1 MLTNKDVENN
11 MKIVKT
17 VVLTVVVIIGV
28 LIFLN
33 FQNILDF
40 NEDKTSR
47 ATLVAEKL
55 VELSEWTTLRYEY
68 SNVIVSRLEQSVNV
82 FGITDFNYAETI
94 KLIEYTGYLKAGT
107 DMSKVEITID
117 DESNKITVKVPK
129 SQILDNVVET
139 ENTRVEDL
147 VGNIFSNY
155 PTQIV
160 FDEINRNK
168 ILLEEKKIKD
178 GFLDDADKR
187 IEELLITFLLSSGF
201 EEIVIEFY

>member
-1 MLTNKDVENN
+1 
-11 MKIVKT
+11 MKIIKSI
-17 VVLTVVVIIGV
+17 VLTIIIIIAV
-28 LIFLN
+28 LLLLN
-33 FQNILDF
+33 FRNILNF

-47 ATLVAEKL
+47 STLVAEKL

-94 KLIEYTGYLKAGT
+94 KLIEYTGYIKAGT
-107 DMSKVEITID
+107 DMSKVEITIEE
-117 DESNKITVKVPK
+117 ESNKIIVKVPK
-129 SQILDNVVET
+129 SQIIDNVVET

-160 FDEINRNK
+160 FDEINKNK
-168 ILLEEKKIKD
+168 ILLEEKKIND
-178 GFLDDADKR
+178 GFLEDADKR
-187 IEELLITFLLSSGF
+187 IEELLTSFLLSSGF
-201 EEIVIEFY
+201 EEIEIEFY

>member
-1 MLTNKDVENN
+1 
-11 MKIVKT
+11 MKIIITFVAI
-17 VVLTVVVIIGV
+17 VIIGF
-28 LIFLN
+28 IAFFGFDMGNILN
-33 FQNILDF
+33 F
-40 NEDKTSR
+40 NETKTSQ

-94 KLIEYTGYLKAGT
+94 KLIEYTGYIKAGT

-117 DESNKITVKVPK
+117 EESNKISVKVPR

-147 VGNIFSNY
+147 IGNIFSNY

-160 FDEINRNK
+160 FDEINKNK

-187 IEELLITFLLSSGF
+187 IEELLTSFLLSSGF
-201 EEIVIEFY
+201 EEIEVEFY

>member
-1 MLTNKDVENN
+1 
-11 MKIVKT
+11 MKIIKSI
-17 VVLTVVVIIGV
+17 VLTIIIIIAV
-28 LIFLN
+28 FLLLN
-33 FQNILDF
+33 FSNILNF

-94 KLIEYTGYLKAGT
+94 KLIEYTGYIKAGT
-107 DMSKVEITID
+107 DMSKVEITIEE
-117 DESNKITVKVPK
+117 ESNKIIVKVPK
-129 SQILDNVVET
+129 SQIIDNVVET

-160 FDEINRNK
+160 FDEINKNK
-168 ILLEEKKIKD
+168 ILLEEKKIND
-178 GFLDDADKR
+178 GFLEDADKR
-187 IEELLITFLLSSGF
+187 IEELLTSFLLSSGF
-201 EEIVIEFY
+201 EEIEIEFY

>member
-1 MLTNKDVENN
+1 
-11 MKIVKT
+11 MKIIKG
-17 VVLTVVVIIGV
+17 IILAIMLITGV
-28 LIFLN
+28 LLFLN
-33 FQNILDF
+33 FSNILNF
-40 NEDKTSR
+40 NEEKTSQ

-117 DESNKITVKVPK
+117 DELNKISVKVPK

-147 VGNIFSNY
+147 IGNIFSNY

-160 FDEINRNK
+160 FDEINKNK

-187 IEELLITFLLSSGF
+187 IEELLNSFLLSSGF
-201 EEIVIEFY
+201 EDIEIMFY

>member
-1 MLTNKDVENN
+1 MKVIFTFVAIIIIVFVAVFGLNMTN
-11 MKIVKT
+11 I
-17 VVLTVVVIIGV
+17 
-28 LIFLN
+28 LN
-33 FQNILDF
+33 FSEN
-40 NEDKTSR
+40 KTSQ

-82 FGITDFNYAETI
+82 FGITDLNYAETI

-117 DESNKITVKVPK
+117 EETNKISVKVPK
-129 SQILDNVVET
+129 SKILDNVVET

-147 VGNIFSNY
+147 IGNIFSNY
-155 PTQIV
+155 PTQVV
-160 FDEINRNK
+160 FDEINKSK
-168 ILLEEKKIKD
+168 ILIEEKKIND

-187 IEELLITFLLSSGF
+187 IEELLTSFLLSSGF
-201 EEIVIEFY
+201 DEIVIEFY

>member
-1 MLTNKDVENN
+1 
-11 MKIVKT
+11 MKI
-17 VVLTVVVIIGV
+17 IITFLALV
-28 LIFLN
+28 LIVFIAFFGLNMGNILN
-33 FQNILDF
+33 F
-40 NEDKTSR
+40 NETKTSQ

-117 DESNKITVKVPK
+117 EESKKITVKVPK

>member
-1 MLTNKDVENN
+1 
-11 MKIVKT
+11 MKIIRSI
-17 VVLTVVVIIGV
+17 VLTIMLIIGV
-28 LIFLN
+28 LLLLNFGNFLN
-33 FQNILDF
+33 FNQ
-40 NEDKTSR
+40 DKTSR

-94 KLIEYTGYLKAGT
+94 KLIEYTGYIKAGT

-117 DESNKITVKVPK
+117 EESNKISVKVPR

-147 VGNIFSNY
+147 IGNIFSNY

-160 FDEINRNK
+160 FDEINKNK
-168 ILLEEKKIKD
+168 ILLEEKKIND

-187 IEELLITFLLSSGF
+187 IEELLTSFLLSSGF
-201 EEIVIEFY
+201 EEIEVVFY

>member
-1 MLTNKDVENN
+1 
-11 MKIVKT
+11 MKLIKAVILT
-17 VVLTVVVIIGV
+17 VVLIIGV
-28 LIFLN
+28 LVFLN
-33 FQNILDF
+33 FGNILDF

-82 FGITDFNYAETI
+82 FGITDFSYAETI
-94 KLIEYTGYLKAGT
+94 KLIEYTGYIKAGT

-117 DESNKITVKVPK
+117 EESNKIIVKVPR

-139 ENTRVEDL
+139 ENTQVEDL
-147 VGNIFSNY
+147 VGTIFSNY

-160 FDEINRNK
+160 FDEINKNK
-168 ILLEEKKIKD
+168 ILLEEKKIND

-187 IEELLITFLLSSGF
+187 IEELLTSFLLSSGF
-201 EEIVIEFY
+201 DEIEIEFY

>member
-1 MLTNKDVENN
+1 
-11 MKIVKT
+11 MKIIIALL
-17 VVLTVVVIIGV
+17 VVA
-28 LIFLN
+28 LITFVAFFWFDMGEILN
-33 FQNILDF
+33 F
-40 NEDKTSR
+40 NENKTSQ
-47 ATLVAEKL
+47 ATMVAEKL

-68 SNVIVSRLEQSVNV
+68 SNVIVSKLEQSFSV

-94 KLIEYTGYLKAGT
+94 KLIEYSGYLKAGT

-117 DESNKITVKVPK
+117 DEANKIYVKVPR

-147 VGNIFSNY
+147 IGTVLSDY

-160 FDEINRNK
+160 FDEINKNK
-168 ILLEEKKIKD
+168 KELENVKIKD
-178 GFLDDADKR
+178 GFLDEADKR
-187 IEELLITFLLSSGF
+187 IKELLTSFLMSSGF

>member
-1 MLTNKDVENN
+1 
-11 MKIVKT
+11 MKIIFTFVSI
-17 VVLTVVVIIGV
+17 VIIV
-28 LIFLN
+28 LITLLGLNMTSILN
-33 FQNILDF
+33 F
-40 NEDKTSR
+40 NETKTSR

-117 DESNKITVKVPK
+117 EELNKILVKVPK

-139 ENTRVEDL
+139 ENTQVEDL
-147 VGNIFSNY
+147 IGNIFSNY
-155 PTQIV
+155 PTQII
-160 FDEINRNK
+160 FDEINKNK
-168 ILLEEKKIKD
+168 VLLEQKKISD
-178 GFLDDADKR
+178 GFLDDANKR
-187 IEELLITFLLSSGF
+187 IEELLTSFLLSSGF
-201 EEIVIEFY
+201 EEIEIVFY

>member
-1 MLTNKDVENN
+1 
-11 MKIVKT
+11 MKIIKSI
-17 VVLTVVVIIGV
+17 VLTIMIIIAV
-28 LIFLN
+28 LLLLN
-33 FQNILDF
+33 FRNILNF

-94 KLIEYTGYLKAGT
+94 KLIEYTGYIKAGT

-117 DESNKITVKVPK
+117 EESNKIIVKVPK

-160 FDEINRNK
+160 FDEINKNK
-168 ILLEEKKIKD
+168 ILLEEKKIND
-178 GFLDDADKR
+178 GFLEDADKR
-187 IEELLITFLLSSGF
+187 IEELLTSFLLSSGF
-201 EEIVIEFY
+201 EEIEIEFY

>member
-1 MLTNKDVENN
+1 
-11 MKIVKT
+11 MKIIKG
-17 VVLTVVVIIGV
+17 IILAIMLITGV
-28 LIFLN
+28 LLFLN
-33 FQNILDF
+33 FSNILNF
-40 NEDKTSR
+40 NEEKTSR

-117 DESNKITVKVPK
+117 EELNKISVKVPK

-147 VGNIFSNY
+147 IGNIFSNY

-160 FDEINRNK
+160 FDEINKNK
-168 ILLEEKKIKD
+168 ILIEEKKIKD

-187 IEELLITFLLSSGF
+187 IEELLTSFLLSSGF
-201 EEIVIEFY
+201 EEIEIEFY

>member
-1 MLTNKDVENN
+1 
-11 MKIVKT
+11 MKIIKSI
-17 VVLTVVVIIGV
+17 VLTIIIIIAV
-28 LIFLN
+28 LLLLN
-33 FQNILDF
+33 FRNILNF

-94 KLIEYTGYLKAGT
+94 KLIEYTGYIKAGT
-107 DMSKVEITID
+107 DMSKVEITIEE
-117 DESNKITVKVPK
+117 ESNKIIVKVPK
-129 SQILDNVVET
+129 SQIIDNVVET

-160 FDEINRNK
+160 FDEINKNK
-168 ILLEEKKIKD
+168 ILLEEKKIND
-178 GFLDDADKR
+178 GFLEDADKR
-187 IEELLITFLLSSGF
+187 IKELLTSFLLSSGF
-201 EEIVIEFY
+201 EEIEIEFY

>member
-1 MLTNKDVENN
+1 
-11 MKIVKT
+11 MKIIKSI
-17 VVLTVVVIIGV
+17 VLTIIIIIAV
-28 LIFLN
+28 LLLLN
-33 FQNILDF
+33 FRNILNF

-94 KLIEYTGYLKAGT
+94 KLIEYTGYIKAGT

-117 DESNKITVKVPK
+117 EESNKIIVKVPK

-160 FDEINRNK
+160 FDEINKNK
-168 ILLEEKKIKD
+168 ILLEEKKIND
-178 GFLDDADKR
+178 GFLEDADKR
-187 IEELLITFLLSSGF
+187 IEELLTSFLLSSGF
-201 EEIVIEFY
+201 EEIEIEFY

>member
-1 MLTNKDVENN
+1 
-11 MKIVKT
+11 MKIIKSI
-17 VVLTVVVIIGV
+17 VLTIIIIIAV
-28 LIFLN
+28 LLLLN
-33 FQNILDF
+33 FRNILNF

-94 KLIEYTGYLKAGT
+94 KLIEYTGYIKAGT
-107 DMSKVEITID
+107 DMSKVEITIEE
-117 DESNKITVKVPK
+117 ESNKIIVKVPK
-129 SQILDNVVET
+129 SQIIDNVVET

-160 FDEINRNK
+160 FDEINKNK
-168 ILLEEKKIKD
+168 ILIEEKKIND
-178 GFLDDADKR
+178 GFLEDADKR
-187 IEELLITFLLSSGF
+187 IEELLTSFLLSSGF
-201 EEIVIEFY
+201 EEIEIEFY